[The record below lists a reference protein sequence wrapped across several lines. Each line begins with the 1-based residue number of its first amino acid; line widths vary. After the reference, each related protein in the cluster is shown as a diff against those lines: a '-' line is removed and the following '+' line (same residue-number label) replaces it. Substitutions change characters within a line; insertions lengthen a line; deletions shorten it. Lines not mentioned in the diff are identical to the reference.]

1 MEMVIAME
9 TGLSKKVALVTGASG
24 AIGSAAARHLAAEG
38 ASVAVS
44 WHTNRD
50 GAQDVVD
57 LITKAGGRACAVHL
71 DHGDLGTVPGVIE
84 QITERLG
91 PITVLIANAVQW
103 PSFDADEIGGLTASL
118 AVNTIGPAALI
129 DAALPAMRTAG
140 WGRVVVVSTDI
151 VEQPMAGPFAYAAA
165 KGSLEAIARVLAVRE
180 ARHGIL
186 TNIVRPGFTLTDKAL
201 NTPFLGPKAVA
212 AESEKSPTGRICTPK
227 DIATAIT
234 YLASAANGHING
246 QTLSLAGGRELVR

>member
-1 MEMVIAME
+1 ME
-9 TGLSKKVALVTGASG
+9 TGLSNRVALVTGASG
-24 AIGSAAARHLAAEG
+24 AIGRAAAWHLATEG

-50 GAQDVVD
+50 GAVDVVD
-57 LITKAGGRACAVHL
+57 AITKAGGQACAVHL
-71 DHGDLGTVPGVIE
+71 DHGDLATVQGVIE

-91 PITVLIANAVQW
+91 PIAVLVANAVQW
-103 PSFDADEIGGLTASL
+103 PSFDADEIDGLATSL
-118 AVNTIGPAALI
+118 AVNTVGPAALI
-129 DAALPAMRTAG
+129 DAALPAMRVAG
-140 WGRVVVVSTDI
+140 WGRIVAISTDI
-151 VEQPMAGPFAYAAA
+151 VEQPMAGPLAYATA
-165 KGSLEAIARVLAVRE
+165 KGALETAARVLAVRE

-201 NTPFLGPKAVA
+201 NAPFLGPKAVA
-212 AESEKSPTGRICTPK
+212 AESAKTPTGRICTPD

-246 QTLSLAGGRELVR
+246 QILSLAGGRELVR

>member
-1 MEMVIAME
+1 ME
-9 TGLSKKVALVTGASG
+9 TGLSNKVALVTGASG
-24 AIGSAAARHLAAEG
+24 AIGRAAALHLAAEG

-50 GAQDVVD
+50 GAMDVVD
-57 LITKAGGRACAVHL
+57 AVTEAGGRACAVHL
-71 DHGDLGTVPGVIE
+71 DQGDLVTVQGVID

-91 PITVLIANAVQW
+91 PISVLIANAVQW
-103 PSFDADEIGGLTASL
+103 PSFEADEIDGLTTSL
-118 AVNTIGPAALI
+118 AVNTVGPAALI
-129 DAALPAMRTAG
+129 DAALPAMRAAG

-151 VEQPMAGPFAYAAA
+151 VEQPMAGPLAYATA
-165 KGSLEAIARVLAVRE
+165 KGAIETAARVLAVRE

-186 TNIVRPGFTLTDKAL
+186 TNIVRPGFTLTDKVL
-201 NTPFLGPKAVA
+201 NAPFLGPKAVA
-212 AESEKSPTGRICTPK
+212 AESEKTPTGRICTPE